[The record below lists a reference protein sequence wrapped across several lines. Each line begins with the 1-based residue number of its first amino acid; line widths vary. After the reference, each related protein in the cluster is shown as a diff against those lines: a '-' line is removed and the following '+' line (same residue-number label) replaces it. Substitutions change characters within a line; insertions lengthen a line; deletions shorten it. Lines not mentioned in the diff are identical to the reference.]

1 MKRFLSLAILTLC
14 IPVAA
19 HGATLNFP
27 SEGPFASITIPDSW
41 QPEETETGV
50 QGTSSDSAV
59 YLSVDVAD
67 TNSIEKVTSDAIDF
81 LSQNGVTIDPKT
93 QKETPVE
100 EVNGLQMTT
109 LDWDGKDS
117 DGPVSV
123 GLAFLATSGE
133 KALVVTYW
141 GTKGKEDKQDADLG
155 KILASI
161 KMAN

>member
-1 MKRFLSLAILTLC
+1 MKRILASAILTLC
-14 IPVAA
+14 IPMSVNA
-19 HGATLNFP
+19 ATLKFP
-27 SEGPFASITIPDSW
+27 SEAPIASIAIPDSW

-59 YLSVDVAD
+59 YLSVDIAD
-67 TNSIEKVTSDAIDF
+67 SKSIERVTGDAIDF
-81 LSQNGVTIDPKT
+81 LSKNGVTIDPKT

-123 GLAFLATSGE
+123 GMAFLATSGE

-141 GTKGKEDKQDADLG
+141 GTKGEEDKHDAELG

-161 KMAN
+161 KLAN